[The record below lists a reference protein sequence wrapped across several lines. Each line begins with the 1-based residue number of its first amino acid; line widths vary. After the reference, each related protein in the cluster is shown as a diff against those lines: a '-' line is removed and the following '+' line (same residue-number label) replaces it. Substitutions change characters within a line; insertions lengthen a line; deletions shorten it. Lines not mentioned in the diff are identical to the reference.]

1 MADNSCFTCKKSL
14 SEPVDG
20 DSRIYRRFCCGI
32 RAHHSC
38 IGFMELS
45 DCEACRT
52 PPSGVF
58 IWLPVIQKPTVIV
71 IDYEPARKKAK
82 TAVEFEC
89 SICLEEQL
97 DDDDRLIKT
106 RCCQQRAHVSCV
118 RQFYQVPS
126 NCKDSQERSKIA
138 ETLGTPDCFIC
149 RKSVSNGVFGMRRA
163 LPEILPRVTDRKIV
177 QSVAEANQVLEAWID
192 FFATTIENE
201 TIYCVDKLSSREVT
215 VRAVKQ
221 TGKVLVR
228 TLPIPTEAVIAR
240 KFADEIRDV
249 LKCVITEWA
258 GLEASDTEFNAIT
271 VRRFSLYEIVA
282 VTVAFEVVHSCE
294 NRISDRDLDALPFK
308 SKTALTKLSEW
319 KLVGHFFDFENITRT
334 LSPKQYRWNRE
345 CVD

>member
-1 MADNSCFTCKKSL
+1 MADDSCFACKKSL
-14 SEPVDG
+14 SELVDE
-20 DSRIYRRFCCGI
+20 DSRVYRRFCCGI

-38 IGFMELS
+38 IGFTELS

-52 PPSGVF
+52 PPSSVI
-58 IWLPVIQKPTVIV
+58 IWFPVIREPQVIV
-71 IDYEPARKKAK
+71 IDCEPPSKKAK
-82 TAVEFEC
+82 TAEFVC
-89 SICLEEQL
+89 SICLEHQL

-118 RQFYQVPS
+118 REFYQVPT
-126 NCKDSQERSKIA
+126 NCKDSQERSRIEA
-138 ETLGTPDCFIC
+138 TLGTPDCFIC
-149 RKSVSNGVFGMRRA
+149 RKFVSNGVFGMRRA

-177 QSVAEANQVLEAWID
+177 QSIAEANQVLEAWID
-192 FFATTIENE
+192 FFTTTIEDE
-201 TIYCVDKLSSREVT
+201 IIYCVDKLSSRQVT
-215 VRAVKQ
+215 ARAVKR

-240 KFADEIRDV
+240 KFADEIRNV

-258 GLEASDTEFNAIT
+258 GLEAPDTGFNARS

-308 SKTALTKLSEW
+308 SKTALTTLSEW
-319 KLVGHFFDFENITRT
+319 KFTGHFF
-334 LSPKQYRWNRE
+334 
-345 CVD
+345 